1 MGARGVAAM
10 LGMVAIATAGCG
22 GDPTRSAPDRT
33 PESSIAQRVTT
44 AATTSNTTPS
54 FQTPDYGIEPTD
66 TASPQT
72 GCPLSDA
79 AADVHVRADAAGS
92 PTAVVAVPD
101 GFTAAS
107 RAGTARLTMSGPGGL
122 TAAVE
127 VRSADPDPR
136 TAFSRYISERIGG
149 SQDQVV
155 NVLPGPMCGYS
166 GQRIGGLLDGDD
178 FADRIVHVGTGAG
191 DFLLVVALQGPSG
204 AGDFGAARSALLA
217 DFGVRLP

>member
-1 MGARGVAAM
+1 M

-22 GDPTRSAPDRT
+22 GDPTRSAPDLT

-44 AATTSNTTPS
+44 SATTSNTTPS

-79 AADVHVRADAAGS
+79 AADVHVR
-92 PTAVVAVPD
+92 VPD

-107 RAGTARLTMSGPGGL
+107 RAGTARLTMSGPGEL

-127 VRSADPDPR
+127 VRSADPGPR

-178 FADRIVHVGTGAG
+178 FADRIVHVGTGSG

-204 AGDFGAARSALLA
+204 AGDFGATRSALLA